1 MFGFKAFLRE
11 AKSEAHVATTV
22 MTGVDPHTHM
32 GHIADLGGVL
42 RKLPG
47 DHKIFAMSSKSKAF
61 PDEDRKKIL
70 TKQTGGGIEPLI
82 ASEHDHIVAHA
93 WSKVANHPGKK
104 VLHLV
109 GGQDRKGMVDRL
121 VDSMRSGKIKNPGFD
136 EIHGHT
142 PEGAERSH
150 GMSGTKMRAA
160 AANGDVETYRN
171 HLGTAF
177 TSKEAAGIM
186 AKTKKSIAAGTT
198 KLKRK

>member
-1 MFGFKAFLRE
+1 MLTLKQFLSE
-11 AKSEAHVATTV
+11 AKAAAHVASTV

-32 GHIADLGGVL
+32 GHVGDLGGVL
-42 RKLPG
+42 KKLPG
-47 DHKIFAMSSKSKAF
+47 EHKIFAMSSKSKAF

-82 ASEHDHIVAHA
+82 AHEHDDIVAHA
-93 WSKVANHPGKK
+93 WSKVKDHPGKK

-121 VDSMRSGKIKNPGFD
+121 VDNMRTGKIKNPGFD
-136 EIHGHT
+136 EIHGHV
-142 PEGAERSH
+142 PEGAERAH

-160 AANGDVETYRN
+160 AAAGDVKTYKA
-171 HLGTAF
+171 HLGPSF
-177 TSKEAAGIM
+177 SDKETKDIM
-186 AKTKKSIAAGTT
+186 GKTTKAIASGTT

>member
-1 MFGFKAFLRE
+1 MLSFKRFLAE
-11 AKSEAHVATTV
+11 VKNEAHVASTV

-32 GHIADLGGVL
+32 GHISDLGGVL
-42 RKLPG
+42 KKLPG

-82 ASEHDHIVAHA
+82 AHEHDDIVAHA
-93 WSKVANHPGKK
+93 WSKVKDHPGKK

-121 VDSMRSGKIKNPGFD
+121 VDNMKTGKIKNPGFD
-136 EIHGHT
+136 NIKGHT
-142 PEGAERSH
+142 PTGAERSH

-160 AANGDVETYRN
+160 AASGDMKTYRN

-177 TSKEAAGIM
+177 TPKEAADIM
-186 AKTKKSIAAGTT
+186 AKTKESIAAGTT